1 MFLHF
6 IYGVLLIWCT
16 FVLYDCDM
24 HVIVIKIVWLTY
36 LTNSHI
42 EVVLLTLLSENNN
55 TYCIN
60 LLLAFAL
67 LTL

>member
-6 IYGVLLIWCT
+6 IYGVLLICRT

-24 HVIVIKIVWLTY
+24 HVIVIKIVSLTY

-42 EVVLLTLLSENNN
+42 EVVLLTLLSENDN